1 MQDEIADLTRRL
13 SKLESE
19 HEVLLKLQM
28 RYLEEVYRLQK
39 SLMTPL
45 EIAAESN
52 DRRKAEQIEAHHRHV
67 CRRLETGAFGQPRHR
82 DRT

>member
-39 SLMTPL
+39 SLMTPP

-67 CRRLETGAFGQPRHR
+67 CRRLESGAFGHTRHR
-82 DRT
+82 DQT